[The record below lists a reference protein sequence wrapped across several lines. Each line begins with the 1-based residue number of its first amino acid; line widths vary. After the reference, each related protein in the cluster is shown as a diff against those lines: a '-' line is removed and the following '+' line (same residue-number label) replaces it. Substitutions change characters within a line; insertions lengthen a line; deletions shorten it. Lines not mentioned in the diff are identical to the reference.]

1 MSTEIWTSGTRNVG
15 LICQEGDVWW
25 LLQENN
31 PTKQKKKQQEEN
43 ASESKRRPRDSS
55 REMCVLI
62 AAICWSL
69 LSSFARPLTVQLEKR
84 HPIRRR
90 MAVISICNSTDSIFC
105 PLSQEWLGL
114 IPIITGEEA
123 VNYLFGISTCFLYLM
138 CSLSS
143 TEGAPFFVLILAQ
156 IWNEFLCLLIAL
168 LISMFVLRF
177 SSC

>member
-1 MSTEIWTSGTRNVG
+1 MCDGCSRKTTRQNR
-15 LICQEGDVWW
+15 
-25 LLQENN
+25 
-31 PTKQKKKQQEEN
+31 KKQREEN

-69 LSSFARPLTVQLEKR
+69 LSSFARSLAVQLEKR

-143 TEGAPFFVLILAQ
+143 TEGAPFFCSHPGPDMKWISVFAHRIA
-156 IWNEFLCLLIAL
+156 NFNVCFVPCFLLTRPPYPPPIPSPPATLL
-168 LISMFVLRF
+168 
-177 SSC
+177 